1 MSSIDASQMKKK
13 SNEEISSEQKLP
25 DKNRIALRRT
35 LLGRVARSLIVSFWV
50 MVIAF
55 SLLRLAPG
63 DPIRNALGTDATEEA
78 VAAMKKQFGLDLPFF
93 IQFFNYLKGIFS
105 GNLGTSFFS
114 NRDVT
119 EIIATHLPVT
129 ITIILLSIL
138 GAIVLSVPIALF
150 VALSRRPVV
159 TYFFRTA
166 TSISLAI
173 PGFFLALLG
182 LLYFGTVLNWAP
194 AAGYEGAFP
203 NNLRY
208 LWLPALVN
216 CFSLVPILS
225 RVLHSSLMDTLD
237 EEYVETGV
245 IRGVGKI
252 RFYWSYLLR
261 PSLAPTVVL
270 LSYMVGIMIG
280 GTVVMEIIFSLPG
293 IGRELIQAVDTRDYV
308 VVQSIVMIFG
318 LIVVFLS
325 FLGDLVGYLLDR
337 RVTLS

>member
-1 MSSIDASQMKKK
+1 MSSIDASQKKK
-13 SNEEISSEQKLP
+13 DSNEEISSEQKLP

-35 LLGRVARSLIVSFWV
+35 LLGRIARSLIVSFWV

-78 VAAMKKQFGLDLPFF
+78 VAAMKKQFGLDLP
-93 IQFFNYLKGIFS
+93 ILVQFFNYLKGIFS
-105 GNLGTSFFS
+105 GDLGISFFS
-114 NRDVT
+114 NRDVS
-119 EIIATHLPVT
+119 EIISTHLPVT
-129 ITIILLSIL
+129 LTIIVLSIL
-138 GAIVLSVPIALF
+138 GAIVLSIPIALF
-150 VALSRRPVV
+150 VALSTRPAV

-203 NNLRY
+203 GNLKY

-245 IRGVGKI
+245 IRGVNKI

-325 FLGDLVGYLLDR
+325 FLGDLLGYLLDR

>member
-1 MSSIDASQMKKK
+1 MSSIDASQKKKK

-35 LLGRVARSLIVSFWV
+35 LIGRVARSLIVSFWV

-105 GNLGTSFFS
+105 GNLGISFFS

-194 AAGYEGAFP
+194 AAGYEGDFP